1 MTNIK
6 DAPKTATTIVIRS
19 DAKYRISR
27 SRDPYYALMRRLF
40 QEDETASRGQKFLL
54 MIEDRQKQ
62 SNPVRVS
69 EWNEI
74 LEVLGIGKSSFY
86 LMRNK
91 LLSAGL
97 ISNKN
102 KEYRLSNQFSKDL
115 EDMANWWS
123 VAVIDETPSN

>member
-40 QEDETASRGQKFLL
+40 QEDKTASRGQKFLL